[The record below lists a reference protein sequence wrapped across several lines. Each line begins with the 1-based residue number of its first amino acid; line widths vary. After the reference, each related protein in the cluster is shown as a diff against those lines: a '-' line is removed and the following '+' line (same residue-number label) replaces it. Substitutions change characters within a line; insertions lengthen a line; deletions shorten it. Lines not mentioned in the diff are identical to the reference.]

1 MTGNIMEEKKVR
13 DIMSRGIITSKFNE
27 TLPNIAEIMAQEN
40 ISTVV
45 VVNQNDETVGIVS
58 SLDIVKAF
66 GEKTLAELRKT
77 TAEEIMIPLV
87 YDVNPEMTLKEV
99 SNIMVIKHIH
109 RVIVLSA
116 DGRRKPVGVLSAKD
130 IVKEVRKIQ

>member
-1 MTGNIMEEKKVR
+1 MMEEKKVR

-27 TLPNIAEIMAQEN
+27 TLPHIAEIMAQEN

-45 VVNQNDETVGIVS
+45 IVNQNDETVGIVS

-66 GEKTLAELRKT
+66 GEKTRAELRNI
-77 TAEEIMIPLV
+77 TAEEIMTPLV
-87 YDVNPEMTLKEV
+87 YNVNPQMTLKEV

-130 IVKEVRKIQ
+130 IVKEVGNIQ

>member
-1 MTGNIMEEKKVR
+1 VEEKRVR
-13 DIMSRGIITSKFNE
+13 DIMSRGIITCRYNE
-27 TLPNIAEIMAQEN
+27 TLPNVAAIMEQEN
-40 ISTVV
+40 ISTIVI
-45 VVNQNDETVGIVS
+45 VNQNDETVGIVS

-66 GEKTLAELRKT
+66 GEKTQAELKKT
-77 TAEEIMIPLV
+77 TTEEIMTPLV
-87 YDVNPEMTLKEV
+87 YNVNPEMTLKEV

-130 IVKEVRKIQ
+130 IVKEVRKI